1 MRRVVVLVVAGL
13 WLAACGRSGG
23 PAPVVYGDGGDSP
36 RAAQTRPQQQA
47 PPLAQVGQAGLHTVR
62 PGDTLSEIAAAYR
75 VPMRRLAEA
84 NDLDPPY
91 VLRVGQR
98 LRIPVQRPYTVR
110 KGDTVYRISRRF
122 QVPIRAIIDANDLAP
137 PYLLRV
143 GQILEIP
150 VPRKHVVNRG
160 DTLYGISRR
169 YDVDLSELARLNG
182 LSPPYTITPGQQ
194 LLIPASGG
202 RGTTQV
208 ARTSG
213 ETSAVD
219 KGEAASASPPT
230 ESRSSVSTESDTTG
244 EPSTGGASMG
254 GASTGGEARRRAR
267 EAASESAERQVVDV
281 PKPPVRPASL
291 GRPPPREIPTP
302 PARAGGR
309 FAWPVRGEIVAGF
322 GPQDD
327 GLHNDGINIA
337 APRGTAIRAAENG
350 VVAYVGNELRGFG
363 NLLLIKHADD
373 WITAYAHC
381 ERIRVQ
387 HGARVQRGQ
396 TVAVVGSSGGV
407 ARPQLHFE
415 IRRGS
420 KAVDPIRM
428 LGRLEAALRR
438 SGG

>member
-1 MRRVVVLVVAGL
+1 MRRVFVLVVAGL

-84 NDLDPPY
+84 NDLAPPY

-98 LRIPVQRPYTVR
+98 LRIPVQRRYTVR
-110 KGDTVYRISRRF
+110 KGDTVYRIARRY
-122 QVPIRAIIDANDLAP
+122 QVPIRAIIDANDLEP

-143 GQILEIP
+143 DQTLSIP
-150 VPRKHVVNRG
+150 VPRKHVVNKG
-160 DTLYGISRR
+160 DTLYGISRG
-169 YDVDLSELARLNG
+169 YNVDLSELARLNG

-202 RGTTQV
+202 RGATQV
-208 ARTSG
+208 ARTGG
-213 ETSAVD
+213 EAASVD
-219 KGEAASASPPT
+219 KGEGASASRAT
-230 ESRSSVSTESDTTG
+230 DSRSGVSTDSDRPG
-244 EPSTGGASMG
+244 E
-254 GASTGGEARRRAR
+254 ASTSGEVRQSDQAARPG
-267 EAASESAERQVVDV
+267 STERQVVDV

-291 GRPPPREIPTP
+291 GRPPPRDIPTP

-309 FAWPVRGEIVAGF
+309 FAWPVQGEIVAGF

-387 HGARVQRGQ
+387 RGARVQRGQ
-396 TVAVVGSSGGV
+396 TVAEVGSSGGV

-428 LGRLEAALRR
+428 LGRLEAALER
-438 SGG
+438 GGG

>member
-1 MRRVVVLVVAGL
+1 MRRVLVLVIAGL
-13 WLAACGRSGG
+13 WLAACGRGGG
-23 PAPVVYGDGGDSP
+23 PAPVIYGDGGDSP
-36 RAAQTRPQQQA
+36 GAVPQERSRQAA
-47 PPLAQVGQAGLHTVR
+47 PLAQVGQAGLHTVAR
-62 PGDTLSEIAAAYR
+62 GDTLSEIAQAYG
-75 VPMRRLAEA
+75 VPMRRLIQA
-84 NDLDPPY
+84 NDLEPPY

-98 LRIPVQRPYTVR
+98 LRIPVQRRYTVR
-110 KGDTVYRISRRF
+110 KGDTVYRIARRF
-122 QVPIRAIIDANDLAP
+122 QVPIRAIIDANDLEP

-143 GQILEIP
+143 DQTLFIP
-150 VPRKHVVNRG
+150 VPRKHVVNKG
-160 DTLYGISRR
+160 DTLYGISRG

-202 RGTTQV
+202 RDATQV
-208 ARTSG
+208 ARTGG
-213 ETSAVD
+213 ETAPAAD
-219 KGEAASASPPT
+219 TGKAASASRPT
-230 ESRSSVSTESDTTG
+230 DSGSGVSTDSDTPG
-244 EPSTGGASMG
+244 E
-254 GASTGGEARRRAR
+254 ASTSGEVRQTDP
-267 EAASESAERQVVDV
+267 AAGPGSAERQVVDV

-291 GRPPPREIPTP
+291 GRPPPRDIPTP
-302 PARAGGR
+302 PPRAGGR
-309 FAWPVRGEIVAGF
+309 FAWPVQGEIVAGF

-327 GLHNDGINIA
+327 GLHNDGINVA
-337 APRGTAIRAAENG
+337 VPRGTAIKAAENG

-381 ERIRVQ
+381 ERIEVKR
-387 HGARVQRGQ
+387 GARVRRGQ
-396 TVAVVGSSGGV
+396 TVAHVGSSGGV

-438 SGG
+438 GRG